1 MSFSQ
6 ILVARQRQAW
16 VVQDA
21 AKVLASS
28 VHGTQ
33 GEALNAAC
41 AEASRKGGGVVIL
54 QDEDGQF
61 RDEIAVINGSNGNGL
76 IVP

>member
-1 MSFSQ
+1 MSFAK

-33 GEALNAAC
+33 GEA
-41 AEASRKGGGVVIL
+41 SRKGGGVVIL
-54 QDEDGQF
+54 QGKDGQF
-61 RDEIAVINGSNGNGL
+61 RDQIAVINGGNGSGL